1 LTTGRG
7 QYAGDISRNRINLLV
22 VDPFYEEIQVGLF
35 RSNTFF
41 DGEIFVEND
50 SIIQSVVQSTMGK
63 KRDLQFKTY
72 IWTQYPDSL
81 VRSRMLT
88 LGKSGEKSVR
98 NAIDSDLQEDSI
110 DSDEDLDLN
119 SRV

>member
-1 LTTGRG
+1 
-7 QYAGDISRNRINLLV
+7 
-22 VDPFYEEIQVGLF
+22 
-35 RSNTFF
+35 
-41 DGEIFVEND
+41 
-50 SIIQSVVQSTMGK
+50 MGK

-88 LGKSGEKSVR
+88 LGKSGDMQGR
-98 NAIDSDLQEDSI
+98 NAIDSDNQEDSV

-119 SRV
+119 SKV